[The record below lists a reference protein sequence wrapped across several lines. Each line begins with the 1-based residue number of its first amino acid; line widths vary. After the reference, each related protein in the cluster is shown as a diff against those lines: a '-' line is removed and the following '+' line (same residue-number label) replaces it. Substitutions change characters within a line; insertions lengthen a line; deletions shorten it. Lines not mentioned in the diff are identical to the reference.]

1 VRPDFFYRYFS
12 QNNIMQQ
19 IEYKSSYDKLSVIKP
34 DIKEIC
40 KELNA
45 VLIKCVWIQG
55 DSNKIS
61 DFSQRKLN

>member
-1 VRPDFFYRYFS
+1 
-12 QNNIMQQ
+12 MQQ

-40 KELNA
+40 KEFYT
-45 VLIKCVWIQG
+45 VLIKCVWIPG

-61 DFSQRKLN
+61 DFFPGEVKLILNFI